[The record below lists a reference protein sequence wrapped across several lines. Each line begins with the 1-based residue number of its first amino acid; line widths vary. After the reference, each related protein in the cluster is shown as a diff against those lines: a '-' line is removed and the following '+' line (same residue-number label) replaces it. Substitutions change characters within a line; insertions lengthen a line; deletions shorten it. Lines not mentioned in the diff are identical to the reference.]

1 MKKDLPALVQKA
13 EVGTKLQVPRTILG
27 KLILNMLRSFLNPK
41 RKPRA
46 VTAKLV
52 LTHHKR

>member
-52 LTHHKR
+52 LTHHKH